1 MNCLSTFVLFSRNI
15 NISTQTFDFG
25 YWKEC
30 CRIIY
35 ELLIKMGRINIFIVF
50 SSLSFPIY
58 NMAHVMSL
66 LQNLSVPHYTDCI
79 IILFIRPYN
88 IIFTSVIKMLN
99 AFFKPLVF
107 QNNGKAEY
115 FSLKLFRISAWS
127 SNIFNQYFV
136 YMHIHVA
143 ISDFSFNFIKFR

>member
-15 NISTQTFDFG
+15 NISTQTFDCS

-35 ELLIKMGRINIFIVF
+35 ELPIKMGRINIFIVF
-50 SSLSFPIY
+50 SSLSFPVY
-58 NMAHVMSL
+58 YMAHVMSL
-66 LQNLSVPHYTDCI
+66 LQNLSVPYRDYIITLI
-79 IILFIRPYN
+79 IIPYN

-143 ISDFSFNFIKFR
+143 ISDFSFNFIKFK